1 MKSATNRWWVR
12 LTVGA
17 VVIMIGFIASFSFV
31 YWDVHRLVR
40 PGAEVYRINVGSG
53 LSAFAANLAERQVI
67 ERRWTFVAWA
77 GAIGQLGKVKA
88 GAYRFQEPT
97 TLHAILGQLIRGE
110 VVTYR
115 VTLFEGW
122 TTASMR
128 NALGVAP
135 ALVRLLPK
143 IDDAHLR
150 EILAI
155 AEQQSEGWF
164 FPDTY
169 HYNHGDTDIS
179 ILQRAHHRMQRMLAD
194 AWSTRNPTLPLNS
207 AYDALILASI
217 VEKETAVNSEK
228 PLIASVFTSRL
239 ARGMRLQ
246 ADPTVA
252 YGLGSEFKGQLRR
265 AHLTS
270 DTPYNTYTRKG
281 LPPSPISNPG
291 RAALAAATQPAE
303 TNFLYFVAR
312 GNGEHQFSATYPE
325 HQKAVLAYRQTRRRQ
340 SSTSKQD

>member
-1 MKSATNRWWVR
+1 
-12 LTVGA
+12 
-17 VVIMIGFIASFSFV
+17 
-31 YWDVHRLVR
+31 
-40 PGAEVYRINVGSG
+40 
-53 LSAFAANLAERQVI
+53 
-67 ERRWTFVAWA
+67 
-77 GAIGQLGKVKA
+77 
-88 GAYRFQEPT
+88 FQEPT
-97 TLHAILGQLIRGE
+97 TLHAILGQLTRGE
-110 VVTYR
+110 VVTYQ

-135 ALVRLLPK
+135 ALTRLLPK
-143 IDDAHLR
+143 IDDTHLR
-150 EILAI
+150 EIFAI

-179 ILQRAHHRMQRMLAD
+179 ILQRAHHRMQRMLAE
-194 AWSTRNPTLPLNS
+194 AWSTRNPTVPLNS

-217 VEKETAVNSEK
+217 VEKEAAVDFEK
-228 PLIASVFTSRL
+228 PLIASVFTARL

-252 YGLGSEFKGQLRR
+252 YGLGVGFKGQLTRT
-265 AHLTS
+265 HLAS

-303 TNFLYFVAR
+303 TTFLYFVAR
-312 GNGEHQFSATYPE
+312 GNGEHQFSTTYRE
-325 HQKAVLAYRQTRRRQ
+325 HQKAVLAYRQTRQRQ
-340 SSTSKQD
+340 SSRKQK

>member
-12 LTVGA
+12 LTVA
-17 VVIMIGFIASFSFV
+17 ALVIMIGFIAGFSFV

-53 LSAFAANLAERQVI
+53 LSTFAANLAERQVI

-155 AEQQSEGWF
+155 AEQRSEGWF

-194 AWSTRNPTLPLNS
+194 AWSTRNPSLPLNS

-340 SSTSKQD
+340 SATSK

>member
-12 LTVGA
+12 LATGA
-17 VVIMIGFIASFSFV
+17 VVILIGFITGFSFM

-40 PGAEVYRINVGSG
+40 PGAGVYRIDAGSG
-53 LSAFAANLAERQVI
+53 LSAFAAKLTERQVI

-77 GAIGQLGKVKA
+77 GAMGQLGKIKA

-97 TLHAILGQLIRGE
+97 TLHAILGQLTRGE

-135 ALVRLLPK
+135 ALTRLLPK
-143 IDDAHLR
+143 IDDTHLR

-217 VEKETAVNSEK
+217 VEKEAVVDFEK
-228 PLIASVFTSRL
+228 PLIASVFTARL

-252 YGLGSEFKGQLRR
+252 YGLGLGFKSQLTRT
-265 AHLTS
+265 HLAS

-291 RAALAAATQPAE
+291 RAALVAATQPAE
-303 TNFLYFVAR
+303 TKFLYFVAR
-312 GNGEHQFSATYPE
+312 GNGEHQFSATYRE
-325 HQKAVLAYRQTRRRQ
+325 HQKAVLAYRQTRQRQ
-340 SSTSKQD
+340 SSRKQK